1 MLLFL
6 ILLLFL
12 TRGSNSEFSLLCRL
26 SLLLFSFSSSL
37 FFLSLLSFFL
47 LSFFCFFTSRSKA
60 QVFLGPSWLRFV
72 DVGAVL
78 FRVSSG
84 QLTKQGIGLF
94 APSVPR
100 LTKLIPGQR
109 HAAPSPW
116 ALRIWHSPHCLWW
129 NWKHCVWL
137 LVRLCRAADR
147 LDFGDV
153 V

>member
-1 MLLFL
+1 MILNLLFL
-6 ILLLFL
+6 K
-12 TRGSNSEFSLLCRL
+12 RGSNSVFSLLRRPFFFPFFF
-26 SLLLFSFSSSL
+26 LFLSL
-37 FFLSLLSFFL
+37 FFSLPSFVLSSQLFLIFF
-47 LSFFCFFTSRSKA
+47 FYVTIERAGIF
-60 QVFLGPSWLRFV
+60 GPSWLRFV

-100 LTKLIPGQR
+100 LAKLIPGQR
-109 HAAPSPW
+109 HAVPSPSGTVST
-116 ALRIWHSPHCLWW
+116 RLWW